1 MLPQDTSDASKA
13 AGDRPYSVAPGAT
26 PESEPPQPDALPLP
40 TMQLSASA
48 AAVPSVSATEP
59 ASIGAA
65 APSPSAPW
73 LSPALSRIPTP
84 AHLLAA
90 FPGLGARAQA
100 LRTIAQVLLHSR
112 HPVLGAAATDP
123 GLLLLVLRQR
133 GIISPTGDTA
143 SVSALLTSLLLSEP
157 RFLTL
162 VNVQGQGAPGAATTA
177 GGLSTGLAVQLNV
190 PALLE
195 LLPPEEAEVIS
206 PAADQVQGRQ
216 EQEAGAAAAGA
227 IASGP
232 QAGKDGDAA
241 KLLIAGPGAPEL
253 AAAAAAATSQPEV
266 EPGVGEEEGE
276 GEGDEAQLRLL
287 MRLLATGAALEE
299 PLPDS
304 ADQLHKR
311 VLPVPVPVPVEA
323 PPAAAQPAKPRL
335 TVPVPVPVPLLLP
348 PNGAVPAGGPGP
360 AAAAHQG
367 QDSQLSVSLQP
378 YGDSV
383 RLRLRLSVGQGAV
396 QQAGSSA
403 GSTPT
408 ECTVRQLVLGI
419 FQRVR
424 AEQAQVALR
433 SPSSEGLPGAA
444 PHSLLQEEPGGEG
457 QPQSLQGPP
466 SDAGAPTGAS
476 AVTNEEAGG
485 PFPGSERREAA
496 EEDGTRAAAAGPA
509 PGVVQGSSL
518 ATTPQEHDG
527 EAALAP
533 TAVHPAPA
541 QPAFRPPPAVASVE
555 AGAQPTA
562 ATASAAAGGPAVAAS
577 ATASAS
583 AVASVRYISGVDME
597 AGSTEELAAL
607 AAMVAHCRAAGRVAL
622 DVAAA
627 AAEGEALEPRAEP
640 FSDASSGAA
649 SPGSPAGDPAD
660 GSKAAAATLSA
671 AASAAET
678 AEHGATEVTQKLPAP
693 ARLPV
698 LVAVLTP
705 AAHTW
710 PCTLYVLGVAAALQ
724 PASATGAAA
733 GSAVSGDAGKAA
745 EGSQPQGAV
754 GTPALMG
761 ARALSRELAALLRP
775 PREAAGGPACA
786 PVIKVMWD
794 ATEVGCGR
802 ATAKYKFLL
811 VLGYGIGASMKRPTK
826 TSLHLHHR

>member
-1 MLPQDTSDASKA
+1 MSYTPWVLLQDTSDASAA
-13 AGDRPYSVAPGAT
+13 AGDKAGTAAPGAT

-48 AAVPSVSATEP
+48 AAVPSVSANEP

-65 APSPSAPW
+65 ASSSAPW

-133 GIISPTGDTA
+133 GIISPPGDTA

-162 VNVQGQGAPGAATTA
+162 VNVQGQGTQGAAAAA

-195 LLPPEEAEVIS
+195 LLPPEEAEVIV
-206 PAADQVQGRQ
+206 PAADHAQGRHA
-216 EQEAGAAAAGA
+216 QEAGAAAAGA
-227 IASGP
+227 TASGP
-232 QAGKDGDAA
+232 QVGKVGDAGE
-241 KLLIAGPGAPEL
+241 LLVAGSGAPEL

-266 EPGVGEEEGE
+266 EPGAGEEEGE

-311 VLPVPVPVPVEA
+311 TLPVPAPVPVEA
-323 PPAAAQPAKPRL
+323 PAAGAQPARPRL
-335 TVPVPVPVPLLLP
+335 TVPVPVPVAVPLP

-360 AAAAHQG
+360 AAAVHQE

-378 YGDSV
+378 DGDSV
-383 RLRLRLSVGQGAV
+383 RLRLRLSVVQGV
-396 QQAGSSA
+396 GQQAGSG
-403 GSTPT
+403 GSTPA
-408 ECTVRQLVLGI
+408 ESTVSQLVFGI

-424 AEQAQVALR
+424 AEQAQEALQ
-433 SPSSEGLPGAA
+433 SPSSEGLPETAL
-444 PHSLLQEEPGGEG
+444 PPPLQEAPGPDV
-457 QPQSLQGPP
+457 QPQPLQGGP
-466 SDAGAPTGAS
+466 SDDAGASTATS
-476 AVTNEEAGG
+476 AVSMKEAGA
-485 PFPGSERREAA
+485 PFSGSETPKAA
-496 EEDGTRAAAAGPA
+496 EGHGAGAAAAGQA
-509 PGVVQGSSL
+509 PGVVQGPSH
-518 ATTPQEHDG
+518 AITPEEHDG
-527 EAALAP
+527 EAASAP

-541 QPAFRPPPAVASVE
+541 QPALVLPPAVTSVE
-555 AGAQPTA
+555 AAAQPTA
-562 ATASAAAGGPAVAAS
+562 AGAAAAAAGPAVAAS

-583 AVASVRYISGVDME
+583 AVASVRYISGVDVE
-597 AGSTEELAAL
+597 AGSAEELAAL
-607 AAMVAHCRAAGRVAL
+607 AAMAAHCRAAGRVAL

-627 AAEGEALEPRAEP
+627 AAEGADDEALEPRAGP
-640 FSDASSGAA
+640 SSDASSGAA
-649 SPGSPAGDPAD
+649 SPGSPAGDPEE
-660 GSKAAAATLSA
+660 GGKAAAAALSA
-671 AASAAET
+671 AASAA
-678 AEHGATEVTQKLPAP
+678 GAAGQEATKVMQQLPAP

-698 LVAVLTP
+698 LVAVLAP

-710 PCTLYVLGVAAALQ
+710 PCTLYVLGVAAAPQ
-724 PASATGAAA
+724 PASAAGAAA
-733 GSAVSGDAGKAA
+733 GIAVSGDASSAA
-745 EGSQPQGAV
+745 EGSQTQGAV
-754 GTPALMG
+754 GTPSLVA
-761 ARALSRELAALLRP
+761 ARALSRELAALLLP
-775 PREAAGGPACA
+775 PQGAARGSASA

-794 ATEVGCGR
+794 VTEVG
-802 ATAKYKFLL
+802 L
-811 VLGYGIGASMKRPTK
+811 
-826 TSLHLHHR
+826 